1 MGSKAAADVRV
12 VSATI
17 QKTYYRNGQ
26 LRERVPVR
34 NGRRHGV
41 VRAWHKN
48 GKRASEEPFKN
59 GLLDGVCRKWNESG
73 RRLGEYVMFQGT
85 GLQREWH
92 DNGKLQMEIWSI
104 CGEFSGRNRIWLR
117 DGTLLA
123 ERFYLV
129 GHVVSAEKYREIA
142 AKFKALPKFR
152 GKPAKPRVKPL
163 HIHRVFV
170 DSLLEK
176 HNQREA
182 RKWLVKKTDDKTARS
197 LGRFKHENAVAKF
210 VEELYQAGAV
220 EVIVPDI
227 YRNKA
232 RDQFSD
238 CLLVQLPRSA
248 AKRKAVREVCAQLRT
263 RKLGAMQPDVD
274 IGESHLYL
282 SLA

>member
-1 MGSKAAADVRV
+1 VKT
-12 VSATI
+12 TI

-48 GKRASEEPFKN
+48 GKRASEEPFN
-59 GLLDGVCRKWNESG
+59 GGLLDGVCRKWNEAG
-73 RRLGEYVMFQGT
+73 RRLGEYRMFQGT

-117 DGTLLA
+117 DGTLLS

-129 GHVVSAEKYREIA
+129 GHVVSAEKYREVA
-142 AKFKALPKFR
+142 AQIKALPKFR

-170 DSLLEK
+170 RSLLEK

-182 RKWLVKKTDDKTARS
+182 RKWLTKKTGDKTARS
-197 LGRFKHENAVAKF
+197 LGRFKREIDAAKF
-210 VEELYQAGAV
+210 VEALYQAGAV
-220 EVIVPDI
+220 EVIAPDI
-227 YRNKA
+227 YRSKA

-238 CLLVQLPRSA
+238 GLLVQLPKSA
-248 AKRKAVREVCAQLRT
+248 ARRKAIREVCALLRT
-263 RKLGAMQPDVD
+263 RKLGAVQPDSD
-274 IGESHLYL
+274 IGESHLFL

>member
-1 MGSKAAADVRV
+1 M
-12 VSATI
+12 
-17 QKTYYRNGQ
+17 
-26 LRERVPVR
+26 R

-41 VRAWHKN
+41 VRVWHKN

-59 GLLDGVCRKWNESG
+59 GLLDGVCRKWNEAG
-73 RRLGEYVMFQGT
+73 RRLGAYVMFQGT

-129 GHVVSAEKYREIA
+129 GHVVSAEKYREVA

-152 GKPAKPRVKPL
+152 GKPTKPLVKPL

-182 RKWLVKKTDDKTARS
+182 RKWLAKKTGDKTARS
-197 LGRFKHENAVAKF
+197 LGRFKREADAANF
-210 VEELYQAGAV
+210 VEALSQAGAV
-220 EVIVPDI
+220 EVIVADI

-232 RDQFSD
+232 RDQFAD
-238 CLLVQLPRSA
+238 CLLVQLPRNA
-248 AKRKAVREVCAQLRT
+248 EKRKAVRKVCAQLRT
-263 RKLGAMQPDVD
+263 RKLGAVQPDED

>member
-1 MGSKAAADVRV
+1 MRD
-12 VSATI
+12 
-17 QKTYYRNGQ
+17 
-26 LRERVPVR
+26 
-34 NGRRHGV
+34 GRRHGV
-41 VRAWHKN
+41 VRSWHKN

-59 GLLDGVCRKWNESG
+59 GLLDGVCRKWSESG
-73 RRLGEYVMFQGT
+73 RRLGEYLMFQGT

-117 DGTLLA
+117 DGTLLS

-129 GHVVSAEKYREIA
+129 GHVVSAEKYRAVA
-142 AKFKALPKFR
+142 AQFKALPKFR
-152 GKPAKPRVKPL
+152 GKPAKPLVKPL

-176 HNQREA
+176 RNQREA
-182 RKWLVKKTDDKTARS
+182 RKWLAKKSGDKTARS
-197 LGRFKHENAVAKF
+197 LGRFKRESDAAKF
-210 VEELYQAGAV
+210 VETLYQAGAG

-238 CLLVQLPRSA
+238 CLLVQLPKNA
-248 AKRKAVREVCAQLRT
+248 AKRKAIRKVCAQLRT
-263 RKLGAMQPDVD
+263 RKLGAVQPDVD
-274 IGESHLYL
+274 IGERHLYL